1 MIYIIMLS
9 RAHANST
16 FLCHNVFSICQRHD
30 DKTSTTTGAT
40 SAATPEQLRLQ
51 HSAAASAPEQHTQ
64 ALEQAR
70 QSNSAIA
77 SAKADDMQI
86 EGLDEHQGIVSCVT
100 KLKKFK
106 NSINLSKQQSRSVA

>member
-1 MIYIIMLS
+1 MMYIIMLS
-9 RAHANST
+9 HAHANST

-64 ALEQAR
+64 APEQAR
-70 QSNSAIA
+70 QSNSAR
-77 SAKADDMQI
+77 ADDMQI
-86 EGLDEHQGIVSCVT
+86 EGLDEHQRIVSCVT

-106 NSINLSKQQSRSVA
+106 NSINLPKQQSRSVA

>member
-1 MIYIIMLS
+1 MLS
-9 RAHANST
+9 HAHANNT

-30 DKTSTTTGAT
+30 DKTSAATTGAT

-51 HSAAASAPEQHTQ
+51 HGAAASAPEQHTQ
-64 ALEQAR
+64 APEQAR

-77 SAKADDMQI
+77 SARADDMQI

>member
-1 MIYIIMLS
+1 MLS
-9 RAHANST
+9 HAHANNT

-64 ALEQAR
+64 APEQAR
-70 QSNSAIA
+70 QSNSAR
-77 SAKADDMQI
+77 ADDMQI